1 VDNLARER
9 YAIDGDEFDPLDV
22 PDDSQSHRRI
32 VLTRL
37 APAALRSRA
46 SEPSAPIVRIFG
58 WMSIRKRLE
67 YLMLDRALERGL
79 LPDPLLRAGSRFGAA
94 ARQRHE
100 ERGGL
105 AGQSERYDAFVASMR
120 EGPIAE
126 LPAKANEQHYE
137 LPAEFFELF
146 LGPRLKYSSSYWPS
160 GVTDLA
166 AAEEAML
173 ELVCARA
180 GIEDGMRVLDLGC
193 GWGSLSLWIAE
204 RYPQTRVLA
213 VSNSTPQ
220 RLWIEA
226 ERDRRGLSAP
236 EVITA
241 DVNELALA
249 EQFDRVVS
257 IEMFE
262 HMRNWELLLSRIADW
277 LAPDGRLFVHVFSH
291 RRLAYTFE
299 GTWAAERFF
308 TAGRMP
314 SHDLILRF
322 QRDLAVRENWA
333 LDGTH
338 YARTLGAWRERLD
351 ANTADALEI
360 LAGAAGARHARGSL
374 AAWRLFLISTEQM
387 WRWRG
392 GSEWMVSHHLLA
404 PR

>member
-1 VDNLARER
+1 MNTSKQLG
-9 YAIDGDEFDPLDV
+9 YAI
-22 PDDSQSHRRI
+22 
-32 VLTRL
+32 
-37 APAALRSRA
+37 
-46 SEPSAPIVRIFG
+46 
-58 WMSIRKRLE
+58 
-67 YLMLDRALERGL
+67 LDRANEHGL
-79 LPDPLLRAGSRFGAA
+79 LPDPLLAAGSRFGAG

-105 AGQSERYDAFVASMR
+105 AAQAERFEAFVASMR

-160 GVTDLA
+160 GVDTLA

-173 ELVCARA
+173 ALVCERA
-180 GIEDGMRVLDLGC
+180 GIEDGMSVLDLGC
-193 GWGSLSLWIAE
+193 GWGSLSLWLAE
-204 RYPQTRVLA
+204 RYPSSRVLA

-220 RLWIEA
+220 RRWIEA
-226 ERDRRGLSAP
+226 QRDRRGLSRL
-236 EVITA
+236 EVITV
-241 DVNELALA
+241 DVNDLALS
-249 EQFDRVVS
+249 ERFDRVVS

-262 HMRNWELLLSRIADW
+262 HMRNWELLLSRIAGW
-277 LAPDGRLFVHVFSH
+277 LGPDGRLFIHVFSH

-314 SHDLILRF
+314 SHELILRF
-322 QRDLAVRENWA
+322 QRDLAVRQSWA

-338 YARTLGAWRERLD
+338 YARTLGAWLERLD
-351 ANTADALEI
+351 AGEDRALEVLADAVGERY
-360 LAGAAGARHARGSL
+360 ARRSF
-374 AAWRLFLISTEQM
+374 AAWRLFLLSTEQM
-387 WRWRG
+387 WGWRR

-404 PR
+404 PH